1 MNAAE
6 IAIKL
11 MFDLLKL
18 VGFIWICQQVSDI
31 TGRGGNFMKLVYLIS
46 GVTFALIGY
55 DYVSKFM
62 AIASNASKGVWG
74 Q

>member
-1 MNAAE
+1 MDAAE

-11 MFDLLKL
+11 MFNLLKL
-18 VGFIWICQQVSDI
+18 VGFIWVCQQIADI
-31 TGRGGNFMKLVYLIS
+31 TGQGGRFMKVIWLIG

-55 DYVSKFM
+55 QYVSKFM
-62 AIASNASKGVWG
+62 AIAGQASKGIW